1 MRIALLCHGTVL
13 LPAITTLSSQ
23 NLLVGI
29 AVPDIHPV
37 VNQAIHQTAVSLN
50 LPFTYL
56 EKEDLNAQ
64 LTSWLH
70 DLRPDVVCML
80 GFPFKIPEGVL
91 PLPRFGFFNL
101 HGGKLPQYAGPD
113 PIFWQLKNI
122 EQDSAIT
129 VHRVEN
135 SMDSGSVAHV
145 EPVPLG
151 SEDTYGMVLQRMGNL
166 LPRALVAFIQ
176 QLAIHGNN
184 ITLLAQ
190 KKCNRSYNNRP
201 TETDQMIDWTLSV
214 RRIDAL
220 VRACNP
226 VFGGALTFIKGM
238 PLRILHVTAGKE
250 LTQESLRPGTIGA
263 TDDGK
268 GVEVICGRRQTLYAD
283 IFCSEGGIFT
293 GGQFSKLFQ
302 IKPHDR
308 LGNNR
313 FKQAKTV

>member
-23 NLLVGI
+23 NFLVGI

-37 VNQAIHQTAVSLN
+37 VNQAIHQTADSLN

-56 EKEDLNAQ
+56 AKEDLDDQ
-64 LTSWLH
+64 LRSWLH
-70 DLRPDVVCML
+70 DLQPDVVCMM
-80 GFPFKIPEGVL
+80 GFPFKIPENVL

-122 EQDSAIT
+122 EPDSAIT
-129 VHRVEN
+129 VHRVES
-135 SMDSGSVAHV
+135 SMDSGLVAHV

-151 SEDTYGMVLQRMGNL
+151 SEDTYGMVVQRLGNL

-176 QLAIHGNN
+176 QLAIHGNK
-184 ITLLAQ
+184 IALLAQ
-190 KKCNRSYNNRP
+190 KKCNRSYCNRP
-201 TETDQMIDWTLSV
+201 TEADQTIDWTLSV

-226 VFGGALTFIKGM
+226 VFGGALTFIKGI
-238 PLRILHVTAGKE
+238 PLRILHVTVGKE
-250 LTQESLRPGTIGA
+250 FTQELLQPGTVVG
-263 TDDGK
+263 TDVGK
-268 GVEVICGRRQTLYAD
+268 GIEIVCGQRQTLYVD

-293 GGQFSKLFQ
+293 GFQFSKLFQ
-302 IKPHDR
+302 IKPHD
-308 LGNNR
+308 L
-313 FKQAKTV
+313 FYK